1 LAVVPR
7 PVSKVRK
14 DRNMLDYMKT
24 QEIVGSIDAIDAL
37 NEIRRDLR
45 GLAALLLNMNES
57 PSAPDPAALDLA
69 HDVALAIGN
78 AAEAAFPL
86 AVAALGEM
94 AENGRR

>member
-1 LAVVPR
+1 
-7 PVSKVRK
+7 
-14 DRNMLDYMKT
+14 MLDYMKT

-78 AAEAAFPL
+78 AAEAVFPL